1 MQTFVDESGWLSCC
15 VSNLV
20 LEMMDKKQK
29 RNWRK
34 IRSSGVHNVRIIQ
47 ENTGVIHQE
56 TTFKVFQICVIT
68 MVVHLVRDHI
78 SEARIRAT
86 LEAHIWY
93 ISCVQTIYEY
103 HMYSIFQIVTYGFP
117 WSRFIVLLKQ
127 EQGPKI
133 SDDDS
138 FSKHR
143 GQLLNVENRA

>member
-1 MQTFVDESGWLSCC
+1 
-15 VSNLV
+15 
-20 LEMMDKKQK
+20 MMDRKQK

-86 LEAHIWY
+86 LEAHI
-93 ISCVQTIYEY
+93 
-103 HMYSIFQIVTYGFP
+103 
-117 WSRFIVLLKQ
+117 
-127 EQGPKI
+127 
-133 SDDDS
+133 
-138 FSKHR
+138 
-143 GQLLNVENRA
+143 